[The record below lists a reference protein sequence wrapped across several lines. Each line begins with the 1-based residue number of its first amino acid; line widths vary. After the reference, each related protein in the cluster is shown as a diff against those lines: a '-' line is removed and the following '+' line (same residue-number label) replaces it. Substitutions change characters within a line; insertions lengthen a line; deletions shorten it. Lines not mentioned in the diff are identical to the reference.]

1 MCPPSPAGRARVGQ
15 PGQARASQPGRARAG
30 QPGRAHAGQPTRP
43 RTGQSAGPAQVSDQR
58 LWSSPDAQEPCGARG
73 TGVPAAPPKPGGSAR
88 CVGLRRVPTTPEPRP
103 GAPVR
108 SRGDGGSRPMPGP
121 GWAGRLVLR
130 LIPGRPAARRLAVH
144 RHMPRGT
151 RGAGRPGRGTVA
163 QHPRNDDPARPPL
176 VSVLA
181 PLRVTPPLRPVHVHD
196 TIRTQV
202 RLTHGLACQTLCTPA
217 RLGRCRRRRSRST
230 SSAAFVAGL

>member
-1 MCPPSPAGRARVGQ
+1 MAAIRRRTAGCSRVPARRSVRICSAYQ
-15 PGQARASQPGRARAG
+15 PGDRLTRISDRHQQP
-30 QPGRAHAGQPTRP
+30 
-43 RTGQSAGPAQVSDQR
+43 SAGAR
-58 LWSSPDAQEPCGARG
+58 EPYGARG
-73 TGVPAAPPKPGGSAR
+73 TGAPAARPTPGGSAR
-88 CVGLRRVPTTPEPRP
+88 CVGLRRAPTTPEPRP

-108 SRGDGGSRPMPGP
+108 SRGDGGSRPMPDP
-121 GWAGRLVLR
+121 GWAGRLVLW

-151 RGAGRPGRGTVA
+151 RRAGRPGRGTVA
-163 QHPRNDDPARPPL
+163 QHPRNNDPARPPL
-176 VSVLA
+176 VPVFA
-181 PLRVTPPLRPVHVHD
+181 PLRVAPPLRPVHVHD

-202 RLTHGLACQTLCTPA
+202 RLTHGLVCQTLCTPA